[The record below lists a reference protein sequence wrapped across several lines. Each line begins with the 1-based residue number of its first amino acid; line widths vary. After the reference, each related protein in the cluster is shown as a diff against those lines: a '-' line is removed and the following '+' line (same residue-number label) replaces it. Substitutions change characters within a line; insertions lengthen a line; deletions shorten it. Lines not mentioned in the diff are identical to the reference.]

1 MSGLVL
7 RLAGPMQSWGEH
19 SAFGERD
26 TLPFPSRSGLVGM
39 FAAAQGVG
47 RDEPLDRYEGLCLTV
62 RVDSPGLRMSD
73 FHTVGGGLPRAR
85 TVPTAEGK
93 RRPENA
99 TTIVTRRAFLA
110 DAVFTV
116 AVTGPGTEEIGR
128 ALESPH
134 WQTYLGRRS
143 FVPDPLLVLR
153 HDVTDPVAELR
164 GENGVPLPRRRVPPG
179 AEFVSVDLVVE
190 GGAGDSNGSAEVGG
204 SGGAKNSADP
214 NSTDTPGAG
223 GALRGQT
230 RTTLNDVPRSFAS
243 HQRLYASREV
253 RVDSVPV
260 PADLVAQGW
269 RDYQERLFSYA
280 VKEHR

>member
-26 TLPFPSRSGLVGM
+26 TLPYPSRSGLVGM

-47 RDEPLDRYEGLCLTV
+47 RDEPLNRYDGLRLTV
-62 RVDSPGLRMSD
+62 RVDSPGLLMSD
-73 FHTVGGGLPRAR
+73 FQTVGGGLPRER

-99 TTIVTRRAFLA
+99 TTIVTRKAFLA
-110 DAVFTV
+110 DSVFTV
-116 AVTGPGTEEIGR
+116 AVAGPGTEEIGR
-128 ALESPH
+128 ALDSPH

-143 FVPDPLLVLR
+143 FVPDPLFLLSR
-153 HDVTDPVAELR
+153 DVADPVAELLS
-164 GENGVPLPRRRVPPG
+164 GVPLPRLRVPQG
-179 AEFVSVDLVVE
+179 AESVAVDLVLE
-190 GGAGDSNGSAEVGG
+190 GGSD
-204 SGGAKNSADP
+204 GGAHGEQGSQKAQDVRVRSRA
-214 NSTDTPGAG
+214 
-223 GALRGQT
+223 
-230 RTTLNDVPRSFAS
+230 TLNDVPRSFAS
-243 HQRLYASREV
+243 RRRLYASREV

-260 PADLVAQGW
+260 PVSLVSQGW
-269 RDYQERLFSYA
+269 RDYQNRLFSY

>member
-1 MSGLVL
+1 M
-7 RLAGPMQSWGEH
+7 
-19 SAFGERD
+19 
-26 TLPFPSRSGLVGM
+26 GM

-47 RDEPLDRYEGLCLTV
+47 RDEPLDRYEGLRLTV

-73 FHTVGGGLPRAR
+73 FHTVGGGLTRAR

-93 RRPENA
+93 RKPEKT
-99 TTIVTRRAFLA
+99 TTIVTRRAFLS

-116 AVTGPGTEEIGR
+116 AVTGPGTGEIGR
-128 ALESPH
+128 ALDSPH

-153 HDVTDPVAELR
+153 RDVTDPVAELR
-164 GENGVPLPRRRVPPG
+164 SEEGVPLPRRRVPAG
-179 AEFVSVDLVVE
+179 AEFVSVDMVVE
-190 GGAGDSNGSAEVGG
+190 GGAGQ
-204 SGGAKNSADP
+204 
-214 NSTDTPGAG
+214 AG
-223 GALRGQT
+223 GIDAPEHGGRALRGQT

-243 HQRLYASREV
+243 HRRLYASREV

-269 RDYQERLFSYA
+269 REYQERLFSY
-280 VKEHR
+280 VEEHR

>member
-26 TLPFPSRSGLVGM
+26 TLSHPTRSGLVGM
-39 FAAAQGVG
+39 FAAAQGVR
-47 RDEPLDRYEGLCLTV
+47 RDEPLDRYADLRLV
-62 RVDSPGLRMSD
+62 MRVDSPGLRMSD
-73 FHTVGGGLPRAR
+73 FQTVGGGLPREH

-99 TTIVTRRAFLA
+99 TTIVTRKAFLA

-116 AVTGPGTEEIGR
+116 AVTGPGTKDIGR

-143 FVPDPLLVLR
+143 FVPDPLLVLGR
-153 HDVTDPVAELR
+153 AADPVEELR
-164 GENGVPLPRRRVPPG
+164 TGVPLPQRHFPSG
-179 AEFVSVDLVVE
+179 ADSVSVDLVSE
-190 GGAGDSNGSAEVGG
+190 GAGS
-204 SGGAKNSADP
+204 P
-214 NSTDTPGAG
+214 T
-223 GALRGQT
+223 ALEQSRS
-230 RTTLNDVPRSFAS
+230 TLNDIPRSFTS
-243 HQRLYASREV
+243 RRRRYASREV
-253 RVDSVPV
+253 RVYSVPV
-260 PADLVAQGW
+260 PACLVAHGW
-269 RDYQERLFSYA
+269 RDYQNRLFTY

>member
-1 MSGLVL
+1 MSGLLL

-26 TLPFPSRSGLVGM
+26 TLPHPSRSGLVGM

-47 RDEPLDRYEGLCLTV
+47 RDEPLDRYDALRLTV

-73 FHTVGGGLPRAR
+73 FQTVGGGLPRER

-99 TTIVTRRAFLA
+99 TTIVTRKAFLA

-116 AVTGPGTEEIGR
+116 AVTGPGTEDIGA
-128 ALESPH
+128 ALVSPH

-143 FVPDPLLVLR
+143 FVPDPLLLLR
-153 HDVTDPVAELR
+153 RGVADPVEELR
-164 GENGVPLPRRRVPPG
+164 TGVPLPRVRVPEG
-179 AEFVSVDLVVE
+179 AESVPVDLVVE
-190 GGAGDSNGSAEVGG
+190 GGADGDDPRTGG
-204 SGGAKNSADP
+204 D
-214 NSTDTPGAG
+214 AG
-223 GALRGQT
+223 RS

-243 HQRLYASREV
+243 LRRLYASREV
-253 RVDSVPV
+253 RVDSVRVPV
-260 PADLVAQGW
+260 ALVSRGW
-269 RDYQERLFSYA
+269 RDYQDRLFAY

>member
-1 MSGLVL
+1 MSGLLL

-26 TLPFPSRSGLVGM
+26 TLPHPSRSGLVGM

-47 RDEPLDRYEGLCLTV
+47 RDEPLNRYDDLRLTV

-73 FHTVGGGLPRAR
+73 LQTVGGGLPRER

-99 TTIVTRRAFLA
+99 TTIVTRKAFLA

-116 AVTGPGTEEIGR
+116 AVTGPGTAEIGR

-134 WQTYLGRRS
+134 WQSYLGRRS
-143 FVPDPLLVLR
+143 FVPDPLFLLR
-153 HDVTDPVAELR
+153 RDVADPVTELLSE
-164 GENGVPLPRRRVPPG
+164 GGVPLPRLRVPTG
-179 AEFVSVDLVVE
+179 AETVAVDMVVE
-190 GGAGDSNGSAEVGG
+190 GGSLAPVAADSPGGGSANGSADGG
-204 SGGAKNSADP
+204 PATRLSY
-214 NSTDTPGAG
+214 
-223 GALRGQT
+223 GQT
-230 RTTLNDVPRSFAS
+230 RSTLNDVPRSFAS
-243 HQRLYASREV
+243 RRRLYASREV

-260 PADLVAQGW
+260 PVALVSRGW
-269 RDYQERLFSYA
+269 RHYQERLFSY